1 MFKRCKTKNNSTA
14 RRALRALWIFLYF
27 QSSPE
32 DNYWSIVM
40 SIDIRPACQKTF
52 EKTTCCVSFRNLNW
66 KTAFIKPLLLNNF
79 KIDNFHD
86 NLKRRNV
93 FTLFVKDIWF
103 SEFGTVS
110 AIWQLDDPY
119 KKNASLKMICI
130 YELSEYFRH
139 QCVWKKYMLKL
150 SNVNSKLY
158 WLKF

>member
-1 MFKRCKTKNNSTA
+1 MPKNIRKNDVLCLISKFKLKN
-14 RRALRALWIFLYF
+14 RFL
-27 QSSPE
+27 
-32 DNYWSIVM
+32 
-40 SIDIRPACQKTF
+40 
-52 EKTTCCVSFRNLNW
+52 
-66 KTAFIKPLLLNNF
+66 KPLLLNNF

-130 YELSEYFRH
+130 Y
-139 QCVWKKYMLKL
+139 
-150 SNVNSKLY
+150 
-158 WLKF
+158 